1 MREDV
6 YIIDEYNEI
15 QDKQEFLDWTF
26 TKEGLSHKEYYN
38 SLEYDGHYIHYDD
51 KQTTEKWMSLGYNP
65 EYGEF
70 FNDDLRFS
78 TCQNFS

>member
-1 MREDV
+1 MQENV
-6 YIIDEYNEI
+6 YIIDEYGEV
-15 QDKQEFLDWTF
+15 QDKQEFLDWAF
-26 TKEGLSHKEYYN
+26 TKKGLSHREYYN
-38 SLEYDGHYIHYDD
+38 DPKNNDHYIYYDD
-51 KQTTEKWMSLGYNP
+51 KQTMEKWMSLGYNP